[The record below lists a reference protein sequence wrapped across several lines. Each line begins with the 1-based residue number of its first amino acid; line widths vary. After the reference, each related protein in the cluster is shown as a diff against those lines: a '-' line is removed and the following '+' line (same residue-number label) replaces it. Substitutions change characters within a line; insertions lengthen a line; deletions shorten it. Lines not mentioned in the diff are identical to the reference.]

1 MTDSENGRERGGLSF
16 RRTLSAGVVVLAAL
30 VAVPSAVLVALAVRG
45 LDGEEM
51 IASVAVVVLAA
62 LGAWGV
68 LWRLWLGGRRHFAGL
83 ERLRGLLLGLEGRS
97 TGDPI
102 APYVPVEDR
111 EVESLRAVALLLA
124 ETLQARRRDPEAR
137 LHAVLD
143 SISEPL
149 VVITEDGLVSLVNG
163 PAKALLGAESVA
175 VGTSIFAALS
185 RHAVDAAMDRAKA
198 AEGPI
203 EAEVYTITSKPLKA
217 TVREFGAHGGAIL
230 SFSEAVPC
238 VAAGLDHDLALH
250 ERPPKPRPVSDDTA
264 LSDLP
269 ALVFDCETT
278 GLDVTRDRMVSI
290 GAVRLQ
296 GARLFRSLV
305 LDRLVNPG
313 VPIPPRSTAVHG
325 ITDAMVEAAPSFG
338 KVEPLFREL
347 AEGCVLIGHNVPF
360 DIAIL
365 RLEYEAAGIDW
376 PTPHSLDLLQLVTV
390 LDPALESASLDAL
403 ADFWGVENRG
413 RHTALGDALVT
424 AEIFRVLLPRL
435 ADLGVH
441 TLGDANDFCGRAT
454 TVIRRQTAMG
464 WSR

>member
-1 MTDSENGRERGGLSF
+1 MTDGENGRERSGLSF
-16 RRTLSAGVVVLAAL
+16 RRMVSAGVLLLAAL
-30 VAVPSAVLVALAVRG
+30 VAVPGMLL
-45 LDGEEM
+45 
-51 IASVAVVVLAA
+51 VVLAIRGLGGEEVIA
-62 LGAWGV
+62 TAAAVVLATLGAWGV
-68 LWRLWLGGRRHFAGL
+68 LWRLWLGSRRHFAGL

-102 APYVPVEDR
+102 APYVAVEDR

-137 LHAVLD
+137 LHAILD
-143 SISEPL
+143 SVAEPI

-163 PAKALLGAESVA
+163 SAKALLGAESVA
-175 VGTSIFAALS
+175 AGTSIFAALS

-198 AEGPI
+198 AGEPI
-203 EAEVYTITSKPLKA
+203 QAEVYTVTSTPLRA
-217 TVREFGAHGGAIL
+217 TVREFGAHGGAIF
-230 SFSEAVPC
+230 SFSEAAPNLGT
-238 VAAGLDHDLALH
+238 GLDHDLALH
-250 ERPPKPRPVSDDTA
+250 ERPPKPRPLGDDMA
-264 LSDLP
+264 LADLP

-313 VPIPPRSTAVHG
+313 VPIPPRSTAIHG
-325 ITDAMVEAAPSFG
+325 ITDAMVQSAPNFG
-338 KVEPLFREL
+338 TVEPLFREL

-360 DIAIL
+360 DLAIL
-365 RLEYEAAGIDW
+365 RLEYAAAGIEQ
-376 PTPHSLDLLQLVTV
+376 PAPRSLDLLQLVTV

-441 TLGDANDFCGRAT
+441 TLGDADDLCARAT
-454 TVIRRQTAMG
+454 SVIRRQTAMG
-464 WSR
+464 W